1 MFIKHIL
8 LASHQLTSY
17 LKKIFYGTQYI
28 HTIKEHETL
37 HFTETEDN
45 YNR

>member
-1 MFIKHIL
+1 ML
-8 LASHQLTSY
+8 
-17 LKKIFYGTQYI
+17 FYGTPYI

-45 YNR
+45 YYR